1 MVIGFVCYT
10 KINLLIR
17 GFESLLFCMIQ
28 YHINEFK
35 SRMIYAILSLTL
47 TILLVWHYK
56 QHIIFSLSPL
66 NLIFTSLTEAFY
78 LYIYFS
84 ILLAIITNIPYFYN
98 QFYQFY
104 IPGAYQY
111 QIKYNNISTLLIL
124 WLAAITSTKTAI
136 KIIFNFFIQFQS
148 QYLNIALTFQ
158 HFIQFINQLIIIW
171 IFIFITPIILKS
183 FHHFFIKRRKI
194 LYWIL
199 ATILAILTP
208 PDLISL
214 IITIIPLII
223 IVEIQFF
230 FNSKSHSS
238 TWLRNISFTDEN
250 RVQVPDGVNYLSI
263 PYTCINNNSI
273 TNLLI
278 TFFIHPIGPSNS
290 VYPTYNSCI

>member
-35 SRMIYAILSLTL
+35 SRIIYAIISLTL
-47 TILLVWHYK
+47 TILLIWHYK

-84 ILLAIITNIPYFYN
+84 ILLAIITNLPYFYA
-98 QFYQFY
+98 QFYLFY
-104 IPGAYQY
+104 IPGLYQY
-111 QIKYNNISTLLIL
+111 ELNYNHWYFTLLWAIAIST
-124 WLAAITSTKTAI
+124 TKIFI
-136 KIIFNFFIQFQS
+136 KFIFTFFIQFQS

-158 HFIQFINQLIIIW
+158 HFIQFINQLIILW
-171 IFIFITPIILKS
+171 IFIFIIPIILKS
-183 FHHFFIKRRKI
+183 FYHFFIKRRKI
-194 LYWIL
+194 LYFS
-199 ATILAILTP
+199 LAILLAIITP

-214 IITIIPLII
+214 LITIIPLII

-230 FNSKSHSS
+230 LNSMSHSS
-238 TWLRNISFTDEN
+238 NWLRNISFTDET
-250 RVQVPDGVNYLSI
+250 RVQVPNGVEYTI
-263 PYTCINNNSI
+263 PKRVRLTRY
-273 TNLLI
+273 
-278 TFFIHPIGPSNS
+278 
-290 VYPTYNSCI
+290 

>member
-47 TILLVWHYK
+47 TILLIWHYK

-84 ILLAIITNIPYFYN
+84 ILLAIITNLPYAYN

-104 IPGAYQY
+104 IPGNYQY
-111 QIKYNNISTLLIL
+111 QIKYNNTFLLL
-124 WLAAITSTKTAI
+124 LVWLAAITSAKTLI
-136 KIIFNFFIQFQS
+136 KTCFIFFIQFQS

-158 HFIQFINQLIIIW
+158 HFIQFINQLILVW
-171 IFIFITPIILKS
+171 LFILITPIILKS
-183 FHHFFIKRRKI
+183 FNYFFIKRRKI
-194 LYWIL
+194 LYSIL

-208 PDLISL
+208 PDLLSL

-230 FNSKSHSS
+230 FN
-238 TWLRNISFTDEN
+238 
-250 RVQVPDGVNYLSI
+250 Q
-263 PYTCINNNSI
+263 
-273 TNLLI
+273 
-278 TFFIHPIGPSNS
+278 
-290 VYPTYNSCI
+290 